1 MTTPRNAHSTPRR
14 EIFARGA
21 TAFVMSCRHAH
32 RQCAHRYRCTRTS
45 SVVGRCPNGSCASR
59 RVTVSLGTPSDPHL
73 RHHGSVSTG
82 RHSIVARSGSIN
94 WHTATSSSSSRRQSV
109 VRSGVANVGWSTS
122 RSFGDGEREELPSS
136 GRPRP
141 LPGHRRA
148 QPTTPSFAMSP
159 FTPHRST
166 TDYQEPGPGRDLMH
180 ANHAIHDVKL
190 GLLRGR
196 EVRKIKETR
205 GTVYLGVK
213 GSQVQ
218 ILSARP
224 KNRGNSTVSAI
235 FSLAGF
241 APSLGSSV
249 DVAGRR

>member
-1 MTTPRNAHSTPRR
+1 MSRRLPSASTAVFAALQDTPRPAATRVTVRWSMTTPRNAHSTPRR

-21 TAFVMSCRHAH
+21 AAFVMSCRHAR
-32 RQCAHRYRCTRTS
+32 RQCAHRYRRTRTS

-94 WHTATSSSSSRRQSV
+94 WPTATSPSSSRRQNV

-148 QPTTPSFAMSP
+148 HPTTPSFVKSP
-159 FTPHRST
+159 ICAESGKRL
-166 TDYQEPGPGRDLMH
+166 EM
-180 ANHAIHDVKL
+180 N
-190 GLLRGR
+190 
-196 EVRKIKETR
+196 
-205 GTVYLGVK
+205 
-213 GSQVQ
+213 SQ
-218 ILSARP
+218 A
-224 KNRGNSTVSAI
+224 
-235 FSLAGF
+235 
-241 APSLGSSV
+241 
-249 DVAGRR
+249 